1 MENSPPMDNFENRCH
16 PFVLVQSM
24 TFDESQSIRVLG
36 LQPVSI
42 AVQRRILIVDDEAFN
57 LIGIK
62 SIIKSMDQ
70 FKGIGQLIDTA
81 SNGFECI
88 EKVKEGFLPQNNYT
102 YSLILMDLSM
112 PGMDGYEATE
122 AVRELYENR

>member
-1 MENSPPMDNFENRCH
+1 MDDFGKRLH

-24 TFDESQSIRVLG
+24 TFDESRSIRVLG

-42 AVQRRILIVDDEAFN
+42 AVQRRILIVDDEEFN

-70 FKGIGQLIDTA
+70 FKGIG
-81 SNGFECI
+81 
-88 EKVKEGFLPQNNYT
+88 
-102 YSLILMDLSM
+102 
-112 PGMDGYEATE
+112 
-122 AVRELYENR
+122 